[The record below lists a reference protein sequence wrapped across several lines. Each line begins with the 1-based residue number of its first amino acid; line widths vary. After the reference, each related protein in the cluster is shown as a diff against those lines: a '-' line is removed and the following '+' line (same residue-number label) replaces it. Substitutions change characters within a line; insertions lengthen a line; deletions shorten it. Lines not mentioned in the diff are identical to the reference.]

1 MSPSGVLI
9 VNKEKGMT
17 SFDVIFKLRKM
28 LGIKKMGHTGTLDPD
43 AEGVLPV
50 CIGRATKVVDMLTGT
65 TKTYRAVMRLGVE
78 TDTQDLSGTVLN
90 EKPIDVT
97 ENEIRETVLSFQGE
111 QWQIPPMYSAVKING
126 KKLVDLARRGVEVER
141 TARPVTFENIEIEA
155 IELPD
160 VTFSVTCSKG
170 AYIRT
175 LCHDI
180 GQKLG
185 CGAAMASLTRTRVGQ
200 FELKDAMTLDEIR
213 AAVSKSDP
221 DEPGEHASETEI
233 GRLLIPIDELFPEA
247 PRLTSRSVNQDRYL
261 LNGNA
266 YKGESDLEDGT
277 RVRVYLTDGSFVG
290 LYRYKKDDKR
300 FKLEKFFYDLSE

>member
-1 MSPSGVLI
+1 MKANGVLI

-50 CIGRATKVVDMLTGT
+50 CIGRATKVVDMLTGM
-65 TKTYRAVMRLGVE
+65 TKTYRAVMRLGIV
-78 TDTQDLSGTVLN
+78 TDTQDTSGTVLS
-90 EKPIDVT
+90 EQAVT
-97 ENEIRETVLSFQGE
+97 VCDDRQVRDAVLSFQGE
-111 QWQIPPMYSAVKING
+111 QMQIPPMYSAVKVNG
-126 KKLVDLARRGVEVER
+126 QKLVDLARRGVEVER
-141 TARPVTFENIEIEA
+141 KPRPVTFENITIEA
-155 IELPD
+155 VDLPD
-160 VTFSVTCSKG
+160 ITFSVTCSKG

-185 CGAAMASLTRTRVGQ
+185 CGAAMASLTRTRVGN
-200 FELKDAMTLDEIR
+200 FEIGDALTLDEIR
-213 AAVSKSDP
+213 QAINQDSL
-221 DEPGEHASETEI
+221 

-247 PRLTSRSVNQDRYL
+247 PRLTSRSVKQDRYL
-261 LNGNA
+261 LNGNP
-266 YKGESDLEDGT
+266 YKGDSDLADNT

-290 LYRYKKDDKR
+290 LYRLKKDENL
-300 FKLEKFFYDLSE
+300 FKLEKFFYDLP